1 MRTDTQHNG
10 GSSYVWEELD
20 DTEQDEQCYMDD
32 KVYSGLLEDD

>member
-1 MRTDTQHNG
+1 MDMGTRQNN
-10 GSSYVWEELD
+10 SSFYIMNELD